1 MAEPHALLPLSMP
14 KLSLGRFGSAAQD
27 DIDETL
33 SVLREMQRDVDTHA
47 RIRAYRPV
55 PTVAFSRRES
65 LMPEFAAAAAA
76 ARDLG
81 FDPVIRLAGG
91 RAVAYDET
99 CLIVDLMA
107 PVELY
112 NNHIA
117 AFDAS
122 SGCLRD
128 VLGDLGVDARV
139 GPVVGEYCAGDHS
152 VNARGVVKIVGIAQ
166 RASRRARLI
175 TACIVL
181 DAPERLR
188 PVVNAVYSAMTLEW
202 LPATLGSVRDEGVPG
217 TLDEITHA
225 LVTGLQ
231 QQHSNWAFP
240 QSTQIPGTVID

>member
-1 MAEPHALLPLSMP
+1 MTEPHALVPVHAP
-14 KLSLGRFGSAAQD
+14 KLALGRIGSAAQD

-33 SVLREMQRDVDTHA
+33 HVLREMQQDVNAPA
-47 RIRAYRPV
+47 RIRAYRPA

-65 LMPEFAAAAAA
+65 LMPEFTAAAAA

-99 CLIVDLMA
+99 CLIVDLIA

-117 AFDAS
+117 AFDTSA
-122 SGCLRD
+122 GCVRD
-128 VLGDLGVDARV
+128 VLRDLGVDARV

-152 VNARGVVKIVGIAQ
+152 VNARGAVKVVGIAQ
-166 RASRRARLI
+166 RVSRRVRLI

-188 PVVNAVYSAMTLEW
+188 PVVTAVYAAMTLDW
-202 LPATLGSVRDEGVPG
+202 VPATLGSVRDEGVPG
-217 TLDEITHA
+217 TPDEIAHA
-225 LVTGLQ
+225 LVVGLQ
-231 QQHSNWAFP
+231 QEHSAWAVP
-240 QSTQIPGTVID
+240 QVAQTPGTAID

>member
-1 MAEPHALLPLSMP
+1 MTEPHALLPVQVP
-14 KLSLGRFGSAAQD
+14 KLSLGRIGTAAQD
-27 DIDETL
+27 DIDETQR
-33 SVLREMQRDVDTHA
+33 VLREMQQDVNAPA

-65 LMPEFAAAAAA
+65 LMPEFTAAAAA

-91 RAVAYDET
+91 RAVAYDQT

-112 NNHIA
+112 TNHIA

-122 SGCLRD
+122 AGCFRD

-139 GPVVGEYCAGDHS
+139 GPVVGEYCSGDHS
-152 VNARGVVKIVGIAQ
+152 VNARGAVKIVGIAQ

-175 TACIVL
+175 TACVVL

-188 PVVNAVYSAMTLEW
+188 PVVTAVYAAMTLNW
-202 LPATLGSVRDEGVPG
+202 APATLGSVRDEGVPG
-217 TLDEITHA
+217 TLDEIVHA

-231 QQHSNWAFP
+231 QEHSDWAFP
-240 QSTQIPGTVID
+240 QVAQIPGTVID